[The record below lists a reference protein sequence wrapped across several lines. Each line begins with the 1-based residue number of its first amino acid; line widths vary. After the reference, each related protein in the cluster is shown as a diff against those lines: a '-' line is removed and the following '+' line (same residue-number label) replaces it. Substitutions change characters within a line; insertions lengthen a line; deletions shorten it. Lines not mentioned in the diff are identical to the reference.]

1 MKNALVVLTLI
12 LAGVCLPVLNRT
24 TSAADV
30 QTKKE
35 YRFVI
40 VPKVVHPW
48 FDKVNDGAKDAAK
61 MLTNLTKTNVVIDYR
76 APQTA
81 DVVVQNQIL
90 ESAIATK
97 PDGLTLDLLDP
108 DGNRPVLEEAKK
120 QRIPVVVFDSQA
132 PKDMNLPSV
141 GNDYHAQAEQAAE
154 RLVKLLGGKGK
165 VAIMQGVPTAP
176 NHRIRAEAYRET
188 FAKYP
193 GIQVVAEGIDN
204 DDIETA
210 QKEASSIISAH
221 PDLNGFVECDAAGPI
236 GVGIAIKEA
245 NKVGKII
252 EVGLDDLNQLLDLID
267 QGVVDSSVSTKPKMQ
282 GYWAVLAL
290 WQKAHGAN
298 LPDRIDTGVVT
309 ITKDM
314 IKGYQGF

>member
-1 MKNALVVLTLI
+1 MKITVSFLALASIAGCL
-12 LAGVCLPVLNRT
+12 LALSH
-24 TSAADV
+24 TSFAAD
-30 QTKKE
+30 TGAKKE
-35 YRFVI
+35 YRFVL

-48 FDKVNDGAKDAAK
+48 FDKVNDGAKEAAK
-61 MLTNLTKTNVVIDYR
+61 MLTDLTKVNVIVDYR

-90 ESAIATK
+90 ESSISTK
-97 PDGLTLDLLDP
+97 PDGITLDLLDP
-108 DGNRPVLEEAKK
+108 AGNKAVLDEAIA
-120 QRIPVVVFDSQA
+120 QHIPVVVFDSEA
-132 PKDMNLPSV
+132 PKEMHLMSV
-141 GNDYHAQAEQAAE
+141 GNDYAAQGAEAAE
-154 RLVKLLGGKGK
+154 RLVKLLGGKGN

-176 NHRIRAEAYRET
+176 NHRIRYESEKAT

-193 GIQVVAEGIDN
+193 GIKLVAEGIDN

-245 NKVGKII
+245 NKAGKVLEI
-252 EVGLDDLNQLLDLID
+252 GLDDLNQLLELISE
-267 QGVVDSSVSTKPKMQ
+267 GVVDSSVSTKPKMQ
-282 GYWAVLAL
+282 GYWVVISL